1 MIQMRDVSKK
11 YIMGDTEVKALDR
24 VSFHVENGEFVCI
37 LGPSGSGKSTLMNML
52 GCLDVPDEGDY
63 ILDGIDINSSS
74 DKELAHIRNKKI
86 GFVFQNFNLLS
97 KLNAVENVE
106 VPLIYKGLSAK
117 QSKEL
122 AQAYLEKVGLKG
134 REKHT
139 PRELSGGQQ
148 QRVAIARALAC
159 EPQIILA
166 DEPTGALDQK
176 TGMEI
181 MEMLKDMNE
190 KGQTI
195 VLITHDANIAAQA
208 KRSVRIID
216 GRLSDETR

>member
-106 VPLIYKGLSAK
+106 MPLIYKGLSAK